1 MGGCCLQRDLPE
13 MESSSRQTNKP
24 QPQIVKSAT
33 VNGVKIQVVK
43 YDITDEE
50 VDAIVS
56 TANTHLS
63 HGGGTAEAI
72 KHKGGVHISIESS
85 KIIQARGPLPKGE
98 VVVTRGGELS
108 AKYVLHAIGPIYN
121 KENG

>member
-1 MGGCCLQRDLPE
+1 
-13 MESSSRQTNKP
+13 MEASSQQHDKP
-24 QPQIVKSAT
+24 QPQIVK
-33 VNGVKIQVVK
+33 GVIVDGIKIEVVK

-85 KIIQARGPLPKGE
+85 RIIQERGPLPKGE
-98 VVVTRGGELS
+98 VVVTRGGDLS
-108 AKYVLHAIGPIYN
+108 AKYILHAIGPIYN